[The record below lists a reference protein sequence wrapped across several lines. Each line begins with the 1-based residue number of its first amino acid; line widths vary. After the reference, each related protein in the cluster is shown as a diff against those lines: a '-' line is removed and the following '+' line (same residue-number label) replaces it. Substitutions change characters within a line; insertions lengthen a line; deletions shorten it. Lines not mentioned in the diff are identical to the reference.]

1 MIKGYLKY
9 AILEILSKR
18 EASGYDIIKI
28 VYEKT
33 GIIKP
38 SAGAVYPTLNSLRE
52 EGLISYR
59 KEGRRKVYYLTKKG
73 KQFAGDINRKKRT
86 FYTKVVKKL
95 KLTDPS
101 NSMLKVLD
109 YVEKNNEFA
118 KFLPKIINL
127 CSAVYK
133 LSFKNKDDAEKL
145 NRIKSK
151 LTLALKELKE
161 EIK

>member
-18 EASGYDIIKI
+18 KASGYDIIKT
-28 VYEKT
+28 VYEQT
-33 GIIKP
+33 GMIKP
-38 SAGAVYPTLNSLRE
+38 SAGAVYPTLNSLRK
-52 EGLISYR
+52 EGLISYK

-73 KQFAGDINRKKRT
+73 KQFAGEISRKKKI

-101 NSMLKVLD
+101 NDMLKVLD
-109 YVEKNNEFA
+109 YVERDDKFA

-133 LSFKNKDDAEKL
+133 LSFKNKDNAEKL